1 VYPNDPHSSDVKTGS
16 DLIVDGRTAR
26 RERNKDA
33 VLDALI
39 QLANEGHHEPPVELI
54 AERAGVSYRSVY
66 RYFDD
71 RTDLMLSAIGRV
83 MGDLWPIFD
92 IENLGE
98 GPLDE
103 RIERLISIR
112 LDAYRKLA
120 PVTRSAV
127 HLRVNEPVVAESYD
141 RVRGY
146 LRDQLARQFEPEL
159 AAMPE
164 AEREVALAA
173 LDTMFQFE
181 ALEYLAQQNGMTDD
195 ALAGVLA
202 RHVRA
207 HLAPA
212 SAG

>member
-1 VYPNDPHSSDVKTGS
+1 VGPIDPDRNDVKTGS

-26 RERNKDA
+26 RQRNKDA

-39 QLANEGHHEPPVELI
+39 ALANEGDHEPPIERI
-54 AERAGVSYRSVY
+54 ADRAGVSYRSVY

-71 RTDLMLSAIGRV
+71 RTDLMLSAIARV

-92 IENLGE
+92 IDHLGD

-103 RIERLISIR
+103 RIDRLIAIR
-112 LDAYRKLA
+112 LDAYRRLA

-127 HLRVNEPVVAESYD
+127 HLRVNEPIVAESYD

-146 LRDQLARQFEPEL
+146 LRDQLAQQFEPEL
-159 AAMPE
+159 AAMPDP
-164 AEREVALAA
+164 EREIALAA

-181 ALEYLAQQNGMTDD
+181 ALEYLAKHDGMTNE
-195 ALAGVLA
+195 ALAGVLT

-207 HLAPA
+207 HLVRAD
-212 SAG
+212 AG